1 MYYMINSIMDNEFAE
16 LDSSWIEEFDN
27 FENEYKNYYAEEIL
41 FINVHSIY
49 VDRNND
55 IIKMKEEKILL
66 KTPGSLDKEELLTI
80 IKHNSVIS
88 NIKYSLLSI
97 LNFDVNIEPVNLTNF
112 LKNKD
117 KNIGSSFLHTN
128 NNIDNIKF
136 DKSIPM
142 FHDINDIIIIFIE
155 KNVVKEHRIF
165 TKKTSIN
172 SNTNKKT
179 KRKQLKET
187 ITI

>member
-1 MYYMINSIMDNEFAE
+1 MINSIMDNEFAE

-80 IKHNSVIS
+80 IKRNSVVS
-88 NIKYSLLSI
+88 NIQYSL
-97 LNFDVNIEPVNLTNF
+97 PVSYTHLT
-112 LKNKD
+112 L
-117 KNIGSSFLHTN
+117 
-128 NNIDNIKF
+128 
-136 DKSIPM
+136 P
-142 FHDINDIIIIFIE
+142 
-155 KNVVKEHRIF
+155 
-165 TKKTSIN
+165 
-172 SNTNKKT
+172 T
-179 KRKQLKET
+179 KR
-187 ITI
+187 IV